1 MNAHSFVLNTRYN
14 LSSTKLCAF
23 ISTVPQCGKHA
34 GILPTIRMVFFSISL
49 GVLALFSCQ

>member
-1 MNAHSFVLNTRYN
+1 
-14 LSSTKLCAF
+14 
-23 ISTVPQCGKHA
+23 VPQCGKHA